1 LRRRGERREDRSCRT
16 RTPRAGS
23 GGTRST
29 LQVVV
34 RDRNSTRLRRSMY
47 ADTAGRGVVH
57 NAACRQHGRSSGRP
71 GSPPHW
77 GDETFSRKGWRSGC
91 AGQARGT
98 SSRGSVFVLASSA
111 PVVTLPLLGLAI
123 TAWRRVAQAPTREG
137 DPMNTCPTC
146 GSTKTVVD
154 VASRRVL
161 CIKCG
166 TRWIK
171 RPWRGAGVRVLD
183 PAPPVDQRT
192 KGQSGVSAQP
202 RTTGRHVRP
211 AHVVRVGRP
220 SLAMLP
226 TAPSDESSTHEGRGN
241 E

>member
-1 LRRRGERREDRSCRT
+1 MRRGERREDRSGRT
-16 RTPRAGS
+16 RTPCAGS

-34 RDRNSTRLRRSMY
+34 RERNSTRLRRSMY

-98 SSRGSVFVLASSA
+98 SSRGSVLFLVSSG
-111 PVVTLPLLGLAI
+111 PVVTLPLLGLAF
-123 TAWRRVAQAPTREG
+123 TAWRQVALAPTREG
-137 DPMNTCPTC
+137 DAMNTCPTC

-154 VASRRVL
+154 VASRRIL
-161 CIKCG
+161 CIKCE
-166 TRWIK
+166 TRWTSAHGEGRW
-171 RPWRGAGVRVLD
+171 RPRARSG
-183 PAPPVDQRT
+183 PPVDQRT
-192 KGQSGVSAQP
+192 KGRRGVSAEP

-211 AHVVRVGRP
+211 AHTVRVDRP

-226 TAPSDESSTHEGRGN
+226 TVPSDESSTHEGRGN